1 MTGVLVP
8 YDGSDTALDAL
19 EYATE
24 TFPDSDI
31 TALHVID
38 RAHLETPYGELLVGR
53 EELRRRATERA
64 EELLE
69 DAETAAREAGVRIE
83 TSVSIGH
90 PVREVLDYVDEH
102 GLDQIVIGGRG
113 MSNVPQ
119 LLLGSVA
126 FGVVLHADVPVT
138 VIR

>member
-1 MTGVLVP
+1 MTDILVP
-8 YDGSDTALDAL
+8 YDGSDTALDAI
-19 EYATE
+19 EYAIE
-24 TFPDSDI
+24 SFPDADI

-38 RAHLETPYGELLVGR
+38 RDRLEAPYGELLVGR

-69 DAETAAREAGVRIE
+69 DAETAAEEAGVQIE
-83 TSVSIGH
+83 TDVLIGH

-102 GLDQIVIGGRG
+102 GIDQIVIGGRG

-138 VIR
+138 VVR

>member
-1 MTGVLVP
+1 MTDILVP
-8 YDGSDTALDAL
+8 YDGSDTSLDAL
-19 EYATE
+19 EYAIE
-24 TFPDSDI
+24 SFPDADI

-38 RAHLETPYGELLVGR
+38 RAHLGAPYGELLVGR

-69 DAETAAREAGVRIE
+69 DAETAAEEAGVQIE
-83 TSVSIGH
+83 TEVLIGH
-90 PVREVLDYVDEH
+90 PVREVLDYVDER
-102 GLDQIVIGGRG
+102 GIDQIVIGGRG

-126 FGVVLHADVPVT
+126 FGVVLHADIPVT
-138 VIR
+138 VVR

>member
-1 MTGVLVP
+1 MTDVLVP

-19 EYATE
+19 EYAIE
-24 TFPDSDI
+24 SFPDADI
-31 TALHVID
+31 RALHVVD
-38 RAHLETPYGELLVGR
+38 SSYLETPYGELLVGR

-64 EELLE
+64 GELLE
-69 DAETAAREAGVRIE
+69 DAETAAEEAGVRIE
-83 TSVSIGH
+83 TDVLIGH
-90 PVREVLDYVDEH
+90 PVREVLDYVDEQ

-138 VIR
+138 VVR

>member
-24 TFPDSDI
+24 TFSEADI
-31 TALHVID
+31 TALHVVD
-38 RAHLETPYGELLVGR
+38 SSYLETPYGELLVGR

-69 DAETAAREAGVRIE
+69 SAETAAAEAGVRIE
-83 TSVSIGH
+83 TDVLIGH

-102 GLDQIVIGGRG
+102 RIDQIVIGGRG

-138 VIR
+138 VVR

>member
-1 MTGVLVP
+1 MTGLLVP

-19 EYATE
+19 EYAIE
-24 TFPDSDI
+24 SFPDADI

-38 RAHLETPYGELLVGR
+38 RDHLEVPYGELLVGR

-69 DAETAAREAGVRIE
+69 DAETAAEEAGVQIE
-83 TSVSIGH
+83 TEVLIGH

-102 GLDQIVIGGRG
+102 RIDQIVIGGRG

-126 FGVVLHADVPVT
+126 FGVVHHADVPVT
-138 VIR
+138 VVR